1 MRAIPPERRSMAF
14 ADWPAPDQR
23 ALVAALEP
31 GGLFSDPGPGAHWA
45 AATRV
50 RYEKSWGYFLSFLK
64 YRNLLRPDDAPARRA
79 SPELVQAWIDHL
91 IQHQSPQSVVTLIE
105 AIHNLLLA
113 IASDEDWVWLTR
125 MLRRLRARAA
135 ARLIPPDQL
144 RPIDEIYAA
153 GLQLTRLAESR
164 RWHRPLVDSTMFR
177 DGLMLPLLCVT
188 LFRLKNFAG
197 LRLDRHLM
205 RHGDVVKL
213 EIPPEEVK
221 NGKRLERVIPP
232 EVVALLD
239 RYLEHHR
246 PRLLLGR
253 RSPALWITEYGTDA
267 SPGVVPIAFAKRPSV
282 SWACGSRRTG
292 SAIAPPPVSPRPGP
306 NSRP

>member
-1 MRAIPPERRSMAF
+1 M
-14 ADWPAPDQR
+14 
-23 ALVAALEP
+23 
-31 GGLFSDPGPGAHWA
+31 
-45 AATRV
+45 
-50 RYEKSWGYFLSFLK
+50 
-64 YRNLLRPDDAPARRA
+64 APASVR
-79 SPELVQAWIDHL
+79 
-91 IQHQSPQSVVTLIE
+91 QHHV
-105 AIHNLLLA
+105 
-113 IASDEDWVWLTR
+113 
-125 MLRRLRARAA
+125 
-135 ARLIPPDQL
+135 
-144 RPIDEIYAA
+144 
-153 GLQLTRLAESR
+153 
-164 RWHRPLVDSTMFR
+164 R

-188 LFRLKNFAG
+188 LFRLKNFAS
-197 LRLDRHLM
+197 LRLDRHLI
-205 RHGDVVKL
+205 RHGAAVKL
-213 EIPPEEVK
+213 EIPPEEVR
-221 NGKRLERVIPP
+221 NGKRFERVIPP

>member
-1 MRAIPPERRSMAF
+1 MRAIPPERRSLPL

-64 YRNLLRPDDAPARRA
+64 YRDLLHPDDAPACRA

-91 IQHQSPQSVVTLIE
+91 TQHQSPQSVVTLIE

-113 IASDEDWVWLTR
+113 IAAETDWRWLTR

-135 ARLIPPDQL
+135 PRLIPPDRL

-153 GLQLTRLAESR
+153 GFELTRLAESR

-197 LRLDRHLM
+197 LRLDRHLI

-213 EIPPEEVK
+213 EIPREEVK

-239 RYLEHHR
+239 RYLEYHR
-246 PRLLLGR
+246 PRLLQGQH
-253 RSPALWITEYGTDA
+253 SQAL
-267 SPGVVPIAFAKRPSV
+267 
-282 SWACGSRRTG
+282 
-292 SAIAPPPVSPRPGP
+292 
-306 NSRP
+306 